1 MIEYIKEY
9 GVTNMDYDYILSNIP
24 KGVLDIMTLSENSVR
39 EVLDYYN
46 TIGLSESVGKI
57 IIKRPDLVIIEKS
70 VLEELINKIEIKTF
84 VNIVKSSIDDLIIL
98 GI

>member
-24 KGVLDIMTLSENSVR
+24 KDILDIMTLTENSVR

-57 IIKRPDLVIIEKS
+57 IIKRPDLVIIERK

>member
-1 MIEYIKEY
+1 
-9 GVTNMDYDYILSNIP
+9 MDYDYIVSNIP
-24 KGVLDIMTLSENSVR
+24 KDIIDIMTITENSVR
-39 EVLDYYN
+39 DVLDYYN

-57 IIKRPDLVIIEKS
+57 IIKRPDLIIIDKK
-70 VLEELINKIEIKTF
+70 VLEELISKIEIKTF

>member
-24 KGVLDIMTLSENSVR
+24 KDILDIMTLSENSVR

-57 IIKRPDLVIIEKS
+57 IIKRPDLVIIERK

>member
-1 MIEYIKEY
+1 
-9 GVTNMDYDYILSNIP
+9 MDYDYIVSNIP
-24 KGVLDIMTLSENSVR
+24 KDIMDIMTITENSVR
-39 EVLDYYN
+39 DVLDYYN

-57 IIKRPDLVIIEKS
+57 IIKRPDLIIIDKK
-70 VLEELINKIEIKTF
+70 VLEELISKIEINTF

>member
-9 GVTNMDYDYILSNIP
+9 GVTDLDYDYITSNLP
-24 KGVLDIMTLSENSVR
+24 KEILDIMILSENSVR
-39 EVLDYYN
+39 EILDYYN
-46 TIGLSESVGKI
+46 TLGLSESVAKI
-57 IIKRPDLVIIEKS
+57 IIKRPDLIIIPKN
-70 VLEELINKIEIKTF
+70 VLEELINKIEVKTF

>member
-24 KGVLDIMTLSENSVR
+24 KEILDIMTLSENSVR
-39 EVLDYYN
+39 ETLDYYN
-46 TIGLSESVGKI
+46 IIGLSESVGKI
-57 IIKRPDLVIIEKS
+57 IIKRPDLVIIDRK

>member
-24 KGVLDIMTLSENSVR
+24 KDILDIMTLTENSVR

-57 IIKRPDLVIIEKS
+57 IIKRPDLVIIDRK

>member
-9 GVTNMDYDYILSNIP
+9 GVTNMDYDYIVSNIP
-24 KGVLDIMTLSENSVR
+24 KDIMDIMTITENSVR
-39 EVLDYYN
+39 DVLDYYN

-57 IIKRPDLVIIEKS
+57 IIKRPDLIIIDKK
-70 VLEELINKIEIKTF
+70 VLEELISKIEIKTF

>member
-9 GVTNMDYDYILSNIP
+9 GVTNMDYDYRVSNIP
-24 KGVLDIMTLSENSVR
+24 KDIMDIMTITENSVR
-39 EVLDYYN
+39 DVLDYYN

-57 IIKRPDLVIIEKS
+57 IIKRPDLIIIDKK
-70 VLEELINKIEIKTF
+70 VLEELISKIEIKTF

>member
-9 GVTNMDYDYILSNIP
+9 GVTNMDYDYILSNVS
-24 KGVLDIMTLSENSVR
+24 KEVLDIMTTTENNVR
-39 EVLDYYN
+39 EILDYYN

>member
-9 GVTNMDYDYILSNIP
+9 GVTSMDYDYILSNIP
-24 KGVLDIMTLSENSVR
+24 KDILDIMTLTENSVR

-57 IIKRPDLVIIEKS
+57 IIKRPDLIIIEKS
-70 VLEELINKIEIKTF
+70 VLEELISKIEIKTF

>member
-9 GVTNMDYDYILSNIP
+9 GVTNMDYILSNIP
-24 KGVLDIMTLSENSVR
+24 KDVLDIMTLSENSVR

-57 IIKRPDLVIIEKS
+57 IIKRPDLVIIEKN

>member
-9 GVTNMDYDYILSNIP
+9 GVTNMDYDYIVSNIP
-24 KGVLDIMTLSENSVR
+24 KDIMDIMTITENSVR
-39 EVLDYYN
+39 DVLDYYN

-57 IIKRPDLVIIEKS
+57 IIKRPDLIIIDKKI
-70 VLEELINKIEIKTF
+70 LEELISKIEIKTF
-84 VNIVKSSIDDLIIL
+84 VNIVKSSIDVLIIL

>member
-9 GVTNMDYDYILSNIP
+9 GVTNMDYDYIVSNLP
-24 KGVLDIMTLSENSVR
+24 KDIMDIMTLSENSVR
-39 EVLDYYN
+39 EILDYYN

-57 IIKRPDLVIIEKS
+57 IIRRPDLVIIEKK
-70 VLEELINKIEIKTF
+70 VLEELIGKIEIKTF

>member
-9 GVTNMDYDYILSNIP
+9 GVTNMDYDYIVSNIP
-24 KGVLDIMTLSENSVR
+24 KDIMDIMTITENSVR
-39 EVLDYYN
+39 DVLDYYN

-57 IIKRPDLVIIEKS
+57 IIKRPDLIIIDKKI
-70 VLEELINKIEIKTF
+70 LEELISKIEIKTF

>member
-24 KGVLDIMTLSENSVR
+24 KDVLDIMTLSENSVR

>member
-9 GVTNMDYDYILSNIP
+9 GVTNMDYDYIVSNIP
-24 KGVLDIMTLSENSVR
+24 KDIIDIMTITENSVR
-39 EVLDYYN
+39 DVLDYYN

-57 IIKRPDLVIIEKS
+57 IIKRPDLIIIDKK
-70 VLEELINKIEIKTF
+70 VLEELISKIEIKTF

>member
-24 KGVLDIMTLSENSVR
+24 KDVLDIMTLSENSVR

-57 IIKRPDLVIIEKS
+57 IIKRPDLVIIEKN

>member
-24 KGVLDIMTLSENSVR
+24 KDVLDIMTLSENSVR

-57 IIKRPDLVIIEKS
+57 IIKRPDLVIIEKK

-84 VNIVKSSIDDLIIL
+84 VNIVKSSIDDLIVL

>member
-9 GVTNMDYDYILSNIP
+9 GVTSMDYDYILSNIS
-24 KGVLDIMTLSENSVR
+24 KDILDLMVLTENSVR

-57 IIKRPDLVIIEKS
+57 IIKRPDLVIIDID
-70 VLEELINKIEIKTF
+70 VLKELISKIEIKTF

>member
-24 KGVLDIMTLSENSVR
+24 KDILDIMTISENSVR

-46 TIGLSESVGKI
+46 IIGLSESVGKI
-57 IIKRPDLVIIEKS
+57 IIKRPDLVIIERK

-84 VNIVKSSIDDLIIL
+84 VNIVKSSIDDLIVL

>member
-24 KGVLDIMTLSENSVR
+24 KDILDIMTLTENSVR

-46 TIGLSESVGKI
+46 IIGLSESVGKI
-57 IIKRPDLVIIEKS
+57 IIKRPDLVIIERK

>member
-9 GVTNMDYDYILSNIP
+9 GVTNMDYDYIVSNIP
-24 KGVLDIMTLSENSVR
+24 KDIMDIMTITENSVR
-39 EVLDYYN
+39 DVLDYYN

-57 IIKRPDLVIIEKS
+57 IIKRPDLIIIDKKI
-70 VLEELINKIEIKTF
+70 LEELITKIEIKTF

>member
-1 MIEYIKEY
+1 
-9 GVTNMDYDYILSNIP
+9 MDYDYIVSNIP
-24 KGVLDIMTLSENSVR
+24 KDIMDIMTITENSVR
-39 EVLDYYN
+39 DVLDYYN

-57 IIKRPDLVIIEKS
+57 IIKRPDLIIIDKKI
-70 VLEELINKIEIKTF
+70 LEELISKIEIKTF

>member
-1 MIEYIKEY
+1 
-9 GVTNMDYDYILSNIP
+9 MDYDYIVSNIP
-24 KGVLDIMTLSENSVR
+24 KDIMDIMTITENSVR
-39 EVLDYYN
+39 DVLDYYN

-57 IIKRPDLVIIEKS
+57 IIKRPDLIIIDKK
-70 VLEELINKIEIKTF
+70 VLEELISKIEIKTF